1 MTSFAQDNSPYSES
15 LNKLVIDYIINAIG
29 TGKLSAGAKVNETL
43 IARELNISRAPIR
56 EAIRELATQGILEIE
71 PRKGATVPSMNEREI
86 NETYSLRACLES
98 MAVGLAIKK
107 LTDKDINKLDRI
119 SKKMNQTLK
128 NDDIKKFIKLNE
140 DFHNIIRENCGH
152 IKLQKI
158 LNSFI
163 LMARLYLLMT
173 NQNLLNSLKLDVE
186 YGAHD
191 PIVAAIKKRNVA
203 LAERLMDKHIKNS
216 GERLIEVLQQEER

>member
-1 MTSFAQDNSPYSES
+1 MVSFAHENNTYNDS

-56 EAIRELATQGILEIE
+56 EAIRELATQGILQIE
-71 PRKGATVPSMNEREI
+71 PRKGATVPTMNEREI

-107 LTDKDINKLDRI
+107 ITEKDIDKLERI

-128 NDDIKKFIKLNE
+128 NNDIKKFIKLNE
-140 DFHNIIRENCGH
+140 EFHNIIRENCGH
-152 IKLQKI
+152 VKLQKI
-158 LNSFI
+158 LNSFL

-173 NQNLLNSLKLDVE
+173 NQDLLNNLKLDVE

-191 PIVAAIKKRNVA
+191 PIVAAMRKRNA
-203 LAERLMDKHIKNS
+203 TLAERLMEKHIKNS
-216 GERLIEVLQQEER
+216 GDRLIAVLQKE